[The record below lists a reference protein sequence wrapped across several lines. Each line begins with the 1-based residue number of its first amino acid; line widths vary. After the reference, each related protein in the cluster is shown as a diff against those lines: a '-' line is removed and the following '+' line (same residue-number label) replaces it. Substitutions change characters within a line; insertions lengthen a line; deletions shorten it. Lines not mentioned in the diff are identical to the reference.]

1 MWYLRNC
8 GYTNVKAPFLLLVLI
23 TRREGNLAPVERSSG
38 SKITRCLFSMSFC
51 LFDVSFCR
59 LVMSSCLLDLSS
71 RSGKAE
77 SWQLSLTSGLRHA
90 LYKLRSRSDKKIL
103 NTKVVDGGNRLVVI
117 WYSTH
122 NRTECTSYTQ
132 FPRIVRFSTIVSKTD
147 KVWLNQRIL
156 LNFSHVWYWLKAPK
170 RYTCCR
176 TLPRC

>member
-1 MWYLRNC
+1 M
-8 GYTNVKAPFLLLVLI
+8 KAPFLLLVLI

-77 SWQLSLTSGLRHA
+77 SWQLSLTSGLA
-90 LYKLRSRSDKKIL
+90 QPTSGSDKKIL
-103 NTKVVDGGNRLVVI
+103 NTKVVDGGNGLVVI

-122 NRTECTSYTQ
+122 KRTE
-132 FPRIVRFSTIVSKTD
+132 
-147 KVWLNQRIL
+147 
-156 LNFSHVWYWLKAPK
+156 
-170 RYTCCR
+170 YTCYSISSYCAIFNDCLDNR
-176 TLPRC
+176 YKV